1 MKFERLANPEEVTEN
16 ADNQTDGESDMES
29 ESISGTNATS
39 SSSTHLRS
47 TDHKQDS
54 NWVYVVHTSDSCNQM
69 VTAINMCH
77 AENNQSVVSING
89 IYQLNEQQPDAGSGN
104 DGIFPEIRPP
114 KPEVPPRQ
122 SMHVLQVDSTVH

>member
-47 TDHKQDS
+47 TDHNSNKHVSRRKQS
-54 NWVYVVHTSDSCNQM
+54 ISRQHKWHLP
-69 VTAINMCH
+69 
-77 AENNQSVVSING
+77 AE
-89 IYQLNEQQPDAGSGN
+89 
-104 DGIFPEIRPP
+104 
-114 KPEVPPRQ
+114 
-122 SMHVLQVDSTVH
+122 